1 MKAKLF
7 HGVNFCF
14 GDNSVVG
21 TYGLSEETVENLIV
35 EKVNTLLKN
44 KPVACFAEYPLSGVG
59 IVAEVDVKNIHCIDV
74 DSYVEDGVRKVSEYF
89 IEDGKCVY
97 ETPKEEITDLYG
109 WMENTAPVLRGRKN
123 DRTNYYCEVFGV
135 PEDLTA
141 VWFTEG
147 YPEHERYARK
157 IADLFNLPI
166 LKVEKKTRVWEI

>member
-7 HGVNFCF
+7 HGLNFCF
-14 GDNSVVG
+14 GDNNVVG
-21 TYGLSEETVENLIV
+21 TYGLDEETVKNLIV
-35 EKVNTLLKN
+35 GKVKTLQQS

-74 DSYVEDGVRKVSEYF
+74 DSYVEDGERKVSEF
-89 IEDGKCVY
+89 LIEDGKCVY
-97 ETPKEEITDLYG
+97 ETPKEEISDLYA
-109 WMENTAPVLRGRKN
+109 WMESTAPVLRGRKN
-123 DRTNYYCEVFGV
+123 DRTNYYCEIFGV

-147 YPEHERYARK
+147 YPEHERYARE
-157 IADLFNLPI
+157 ISNLFNLPL